1 MSFKGSHSSGGD
13 SMAKFVDN
21 WRRAL
26 RRKEFKDQ
34 LLVTLAA
41 LLVTILLMR
50 AFMNYIGARMG
61 AVLDDPIL
69 GLFTPEAFPLI
80 TFSVIYS
87 GFLLGI
93 VFLSLRPFSLLAA
106 LRALVVLIFLRAI
119 CQFFL
124 PLDPPSDAIP
134 LADPF
139 IRIPGFRP
147 VVPRDLFF
155 SWHTALLTLLAF
167 VSQGKDLKII
177 FVIFALIVSVLM
189 LLQHAHY
196 TIDILTAPCFAYAA
210 CGLARWFT
218 VQEFARR

>member
-1 MSFKGSHSSGGD
+1 
-13 SMAKFVDN
+13 MAKFVDS

-26 RRKEFKDQ
+26 RNRHFTDQ

-41 LLVTILLMR
+41 LLVAILLMR
-50 AFMNYIGARMG
+50 AFMNYTGARMG
-61 AVLDDPIL
+61 AVLSDPL
-69 GLFTPEAFPLI
+69 LDLFIPEAFPLI
-80 TFSVIYS
+80 TFSFVYA

-93 VFLSLRPFSLLAA
+93 VFLFVRPFSLLLV
-106 LRALVVLIFLRAI
+106 LRAMVVLIFLRAI

-124 PLDPPSDAIP
+124 PLDPPPDAIP

-139 IRIPGFRP
+139 IRIPGFRH
-147 VVPRDLFF
+147 VAPRDLFF

-167 VSQGKDLKII
+167 VTQGRDLKII
-177 FVIFALIVSVLM
+177 FAVFALIVSVLM

-196 TIDILTAPCFAYAA
+196 TIDIIAAPCFSYAA

-218 VQEFARR
+218 VQEFAAR